1 MSEHCFNYLSMT
13 GCSKKIAEVKKYLK
27 TKKSDSTIIE
37 YDMGKIIPVPSD
49 LNEKMSCRSSKLGS
63 LLKSKNK
70 KINSDILLK
79 EIEVFKSLSLSERLW
94 ELNYAIDLLNCKD
107 KCHFS
112 NYVDWSYQNRG
123 FKSIGEG
130 EFIPGSKTICF
141 LTTNGNG
148 IKVIQKLAKMF
159 PEVVFE
165 LKYDLEFPDDG
176 YGLLEVRDFKTLK
189 FGEFQYLPDPNLK
202 FTPLNSYDDYEI

>member
-1 MSEHCFNYLSMT
+1 MSDHYYNYLTMS

-27 TKKSDSTIIE
+27 TKEPNGTFIE
-37 YDMGKIIPVPSD
+37 YDMGKIIPVPD
-49 LNEKMSCRSSKLGS
+49 ELNEKMNGRSSKLES
-63 LLKSKNK
+63 LLMSKNK
-70 KINSDILLK
+70 KVDVDILLK
-79 EIEVFKSLSLSERLW
+79 EVEAFKSLSHSERLW
-94 ELNYAIDLLNCKD
+94 ELNYAVDLLKCKD
-107 KCHFS
+107 KYHFS

-123 FKSIGEG
+123 FKSIEEG
-130 EFIPGSKTICF
+130 EYIPGSKTICF

-176 YGLLEVRDFKTLK
+176 YGLLEVRDFNTLK
-189 FGEFQYLPDPNLK
+189 FGEFHYMSDPNLK
-202 FTPLNSYDDYEI
+202 FKPRNTYDD